1 MIEIAGGGHEHA
13 VEVGAQRDVPS
24 TLPVLPLRETVPL
37 PDTLTPLAIGQERS
51 IQLVNDVL
59 SGNRMLVMLASR
71 SPEVE
76 SPGPEP
82 DGRRGHLTAAE
93 AGEHGSRARVARLVL
108 THISDELDEQRA
120 RAQAEQAFGGTVTVA
135 REGAVYTV

>member
-1 MIEIAGGGHEHA
+1 MIEIAGTGDDGRT
-13 VEVGAQRDVPS
+13 VEVGAQRPVPS
-24 TLPVLPLRETVPL
+24 TLPVLPLRETIPL

-59 SGNRMLVMLASR
+59 AGDRMLVMVASKD
-71 SPEVE
+71 PELE
-76 SPGPEP
+76 QPGP
-82 DGRRGHLTAAE
+82 
-93 AGEHGSRARVARLVL
+93 
-108 THISDELDEQRA
+108 DELDEQRA